1 MQKVDII
8 AMFAEEG
15 YQASPDA
22 VEVISAHGSPVELV
36 GYILATIDESVFVVE
51 AEHIDLDGFKVDPEK
66 PNQNP
71 NQNTE
76 PESNPLETVTHTH
89 VDPVPPSSSST
100 SSYSSPDSCKSDFGS
115 DCDYEPKYSENPV
128 EIISDITD
136 QSTCVGEY
144 MEFVQYFQNRYSK
157 LREMIRGR
165 VNARPIESLVKNR
178 RRGGGMRQERGEG
191 GYNEISIIGM
201 VSEIKT
207 TTNGHKII
215 ELEDSTGSF
224 SVLVRMADKDLFE
237 QASRLVLDEVV
248 GVTGALTN
256 DGNLMIVKKII
267 MPDLPAMSLRRNT
280 TSGKAVFISDV
291 HIGSS
296 TFLEDAWHRFIDF
309 LNGDVDNEDMRKIA
323 SEVRYL
329 VIAGDLVDG
338 VGIFPGQ
345 DKELEIY
352 DVYDQ
357 YKKAVEYFSQIPDH
371 IKIIIGP
378 GNHDAVRQA
387 EPQPQFPDHIRSHF
401 KYNGNGNGNGNDYG
415 NITFVGNPAMVNLDG
430 VKVLMYHG
438 RSIDDLVAE
447 IPGVSYQDPTTA
459 MVEMMKRR
467 HLSPIYGSRVSIAPE
482 KHDHFVI
489 DRIPDILH
497 CGHVHTVGVK
507 NYKNVL
513 LINSGTW
520 QAQTE
525 FQKRVNLMPTPA
537 QVPVVDLSNLK
548 TTMLKFE

>member
-100 SSYSSPDSCKSDFGS
+100 SSYSSPDSCKSGFRS
-115 DCDYEPKYSENPV
+115 ECESKYTESPV
-128 EIISDITD
+128 DIISDITD

-144 MEFVQYFQNRYSK
+144 MEFVQYFRNRYSK
-157 LREMIRGR
+157 LSEMIRGR

>member
-71 NQNTE
+71 NQNIE

-329 VIAGDLVDG
+329 VIAGD
-338 VGIFPGQ
+338 
-345 DKELEIY
+345 
-352 DVYDQ
+352 
-357 YKKAVEYFSQIPDH
+357 
-371 IKIIIGP
+371 
-378 GNHDAVRQA
+378 
-387 EPQPQFPDHIRSHF
+387 
-401 KYNGNGNGNGNDYG
+401 G

-489 DRIPDILH
+489 DRCTGSCCRP
-497 CGHVHTVGVK
+497 VK
-507 NYKNVL
+507 PEDNDVK
-513 LINSGTW
+513 I
-520 QAQTE
+520 
-525 FQKRVNLMPTPA
+525 
-537 QVPVVDLSNLK
+537 
-548 TTMLKFE
+548 

>member
-1 MQKVDII
+1 MHKVDII

-15 YQASPDA
+15 YQVSPDA
-22 VEVISAHGSPVELV
+22 VELIFAHGSPVELA
-36 GYILATIDESVFVVE
+36 GYILATIDESIFVVE
-51 AEHIDLDGFKVDPEK
+51 AGHIDLDGFKISPEDRK
-66 PNQNP
+66 TDVHSPD
-71 NQNTE
+71 T
-76 PESNPLETVTHTH
+76 LTRTVLSSA
-89 VDPVPPSSSST
+89 SSSISSPISPPT
-100 SSYSSPDSCKSDFGS
+100 SSFSPSLPSPFSSSPDICRCECEYTES
-115 DCDYEPKYSENPV
+115 PV
-128 EIISDITD
+128 DIISDITD

-144 MEFVQYFQNRYSK
+144 MEFVQYFRNRYSK
-157 LREMIRGR
+157 LSEMIRGR

-178 RRGGGMRQERGEG
+178 RQGGGMRQERGES

-201 VSEIKT
+201 ISDIKT

-215 ELEDSTGSF
+215 ELEDPTGLF
-224 SVLVRMADKDLFE
+224 SVLVRMVDKELFE

-248 GVTGALTN
+248 GITGALTN

-267 MPDLPAMSLRRNT
+267 MPDIPAMSPRRST

-296 TFLEDAWHRFIDF
+296 TFLEDAWQRFIDF
-309 LNGDVDNEDMRKIA
+309 LNGDVDNDAMREIA
-323 SEVRYL
+323 KEVRYL

-345 DKELEIY
+345 DKELAIY

-357 YKKAVEYFSQIPDH
+357 YKRAVEYFDQVPDH
-371 IKIIIGP
+371 IRVIIGP

-387 EPQPQFPDHIRSHF
+387 EPQPQLPDHIRSNF
-401 KYNGNGNGNGNDYG
+401 NGNG

-430 VKVLMYHG
+430 VRVLMYHG
-438 RSIDDLVAE
+438 RSIDDLVAA
-447 IPGVSYQDPTTA
+447 IPGVSYQEPTTA

-467 HLSPIYGSRVSIAPE
+467 HLSPIYGSKVSIAPE
-482 KHDHFVI
+482 KQDHFVI
-489 DRIPDILH
+489 NQIPDILH

-525 FQKRVNLMPTPA
+525 FQKRVNLVPMPA
-537 QVPVVDLSNLK
+537 QVPVVDLSSLK